1 METSVT
7 RRVLSMRQRQV
18 ERDGRMQDV
27 YDVRRGETSRIL
39 PGMFP
44 DIWPKPII
52 SNFIDV
58 VARDLADV
66 TGIVPSINCESAL
79 QVSNASK
86 RFASKRTKIA
96 HNYFDK
102 SNLSTELVTAAD
114 RYYTF
119 GFVPFIVEAD
129 FEYACPHVIVDDPMG
144 AYYTLD
150 LRGNVTHYAKVWRE
164 DVLSLIAKFPQ
175 HERVLKG
182 EDSPWGAG
190 GERHELEVI
199 RYIDKQVECLYV
211 PERENL
217 CLAEVPNRL
226 GKVNVVVAERPGLD
240 DETRGQFDDV
250 IWVQLARARMALLGL
265 EAVEKSVGAPLALPM
280 DVQQMSFGG
289 DAIIRTN
296 SPEKVRRVGVELPQA
311 AFAEEQ
317 MLERDMR
324 QGARYPEGR
333 SGEMDASVVTGRGVQ
348 ALQSGFDSQVK
359 TAQNSIGQALSR
371 ALSICLEMDEKFWPN
386 RKKEIRGVAN
396 GSHFEETYTPS
407 KDIAGVYT
415 VDVTYGFAA
424 GMDPNRALVFL
435 LQLRGDKLVPRDFVQ
450 RQLPMDVDVVQ
461 LQQQVDNEETTD
473 ALKQGVFSM
482 LASMGIMA
490 QQGMD
495 PTMILLQ
502 TSKVIELRE
511 KGKPFHE
518 AVQEAFAPPPPP
530 EQPEGELSPD
540 ASATGLGE
548 GSSPSGLPP
557 GMQASG
563 LPFGIAPGQAEMGQ
577 GGRPDMQTLLASLGS
592 AGQANLSAGVARRL
606 PA

>member
-1 METSVT
+1 MDTSVT
-7 RRVLSMRQRQV
+7 RRVLNMRQRQA

-27 YDVRRGETSRIL
+27 YDVRNGDTSRVL

-44 DIWPKPII
+44 EIWPKPIV

-66 TGIVPSINCESAL
+66 TGITPSVNCESAL
-79 QVSNASK
+79 QVSDRAK

-96 HNYFDK
+96 HSYFDK
-102 SNLSTELVTAAD
+102 SNLATRLVNAAD
-114 RYYTF
+114 RFYTY
-119 GFVPFIVEAD
+119 GFVPFVIEAD
-129 FEYACPHVIVDDPMG
+129 HRGYCPHIVVDDPMG
-144 AYYTLD
+144 VYYTLD
-150 LRGNVTHYAKVWRE
+150 LRGNVTHYAKVWHE
-164 DVLSLIAKFPQ
+164 DVLSLCAKFPDYASA
-175 HERVLKG
+175 LKG
-182 EDSPWGAG
+182 KNTPWGAT
-190 GERHELEVI
+190 GEQHKLEVV
-199 RYIDKQVECLYV
+199 RYLDKDVQILYV
-211 PERENL
+211 PERDDLVLTEL
-217 CLAEVPNRL
+217 PNRL
-226 GKVNVVVAERPGLD
+226 GKVPVAVAERPGLD
-240 DETRGQFDDV
+240 EQIRGQFDDV

-265 EAVEKSVGAPLALPM
+265 EAVEKSVQAPLALPM
-280 DVQQMSFGG
+280 DVQQMTFGG
-289 DAIIRTN
+289 DAIIRSNT
-296 SPEKVRRVGVELPQA
+296 PEKIRRVGIDLPQA

-324 QGARYPEGR
+324 QGARYPESRG
-333 SGEMDASVVTGRGVQ
+333 GEIDASVVTGRGVQ

-359 TAQNSIGQALSR
+359 TAQNCIGQALST
-371 ALSICLEMDEKFWPN
+371 ALSLCLEMDEKFWPG

-396 GSHFEETYTPS
+396 GQHFEESYTPD

-473 ALKQGVFSM
+473 ALKQGVYSM

-495 PTMILLQ
+495 PTMILRQ
-502 TSKVIELRE
+502 TAQIIEMRE

-518 AVQEAFAPPPPP
+518 AVLEAFQPPAPP
-530 EQPEGELSPD
+530 EQPGGESTPG
-540 ASATGLGE
+540 APATGD
-548 GSSPSGLPP
+548 GSESSSSGLPP

-563 LPFGIAPGQAEMGQ
+563 LPFGIAPGQAEQGQ

-592 AGQANLSAGVARRL
+592 SGQANLTAGVARRM

>member
-1 METSVT
+1 MDTAVS
-7 RRVLSMRQRQV
+7 RRVLSMRQRQT

-27 YDVRRGETSRIL
+27 YDVRRGETSRVL

-44 DIWPKPII
+44 DIWPKPIV

-79 QVSNASK
+79 QVSNNAK
-86 RFASKRTKIA
+86 KFASKRTKIA
-96 HNYFDK
+96 HHYFDK
-102 SNLSTELVTAAD
+102 SNLATELVTAAD

-119 GFVPFIVEAD
+119 GFVPFVVEAD
-129 FEYACPHVIVDDPMG
+129 FEYDCPHIVVDDPMG
-144 AYYTLD
+144 VYYTLD

-164 DVLSLIAKFPQ
+164 DVLSLMAKFPQ
-175 HERVLKG
+175 HAEALKG
-182 EDSPWGAG
+182 ENSTWGSG

-211 PERENL
+211 PERMNL
-217 CLAEVPNRL
+217 CLAEFPNRL

-240 DETRGQFDDV
+240 DEVRGQFDDV

-289 DAIIRTN
+289 DAIIRSN
-296 SPEKVRRVGVELPQA
+296 SPDKIRRVGVELPQA

-333 SGEMDASVVTGRGVQ
+333 SGEVDASVVTGRGVQ

-359 TAQNSIGQALSR
+359 TAQSGIGQALSR
-371 ALSICLEMDEKFWPN
+371 ALSIALEMDEKFWPN
-386 RKKEIRGVAN
+386 MKRAIRGVAN
-396 GSHFEETYTPS
+396 GSHYEETYIPS

-435 LQLRGDKLVPRDFVQ
+435 LQLRADKLVPRDFVQ
-450 RQLPMDVDVVQ
+450 RQLPMDLDVVQ
-461 LQQQVDNEETTD
+461 IQQMVDNEETTD

-482 LASMGIMA
+482 LASMGIMT
-490 QQGMD
+490 QQGLD
-495 PTMILLQ
+495 PTAILLQ

-518 AVQEAFAPPPPP
+518 AVQEAFAPKPPP
-530 EQPEGELSPD
+530 EQPGDELTPGP
-540 ASATGLGE
+540 ATP
-548 GSSPSGLPP
+548 GSESSSSGLPP

-577 GGRPDMQTLLASLGS
+577 GGRPDMQTLLASLGAS
-592 AGQANLSAGVARRL
+592 GQPNLSAGVTRRL

>member
-1 METSVT
+1 MDSTVAN
-7 RRVLSMRQRQV
+7 RVLSMRQRQV

-27 YDVRRGETSRIL
+27 YDVRNGDTSRVL

-44 DIWPKPII
+44 DIWPKPIV

-66 TGIVPSINCESAL
+66 TGITPSINCESAL

-86 RFASKRTKIA
+86 KFASKRTKIA
-96 HNYFDK
+96 HSYFTK
-102 SNLSTELVTAAD
+102 SNLATELITAAD
-114 RYYTF
+114 RFYTY
-119 GFVPFIVEAD
+119 GFVPFVVEAD
-129 FEYACPHVIVDDPMG
+129 HAYSCPHIVVDDPMG
-144 AYYTLD
+144 VYYTLD
-150 LRGNVTHYAKVWRE
+150 LRGNVTHYAKVWHE
-164 DVLSLIAKFPQ
+164 DVLALCAKFPDYAPA
-175 HERVLKG
+175 LKG
-182 EDSPWGAG
+182 QNTPWGG
-190 GERHELEVI
+190 TGEQHKLEVI
-199 RYIDKQVECLYV
+199 RYLDKDVQILFV
-211 PERENL
+211 PERDNL
-217 CLAEVPNRL
+217 VLYELPNRL
-226 GKVNVVVAERPGLD
+226 GKVPVVIAERPGLD
-240 DETRGQFDDV
+240 DQIRGQFDDV

-265 EAVEKSVGAPLALPM
+265 EAVEKSVQAPLALPM
-280 DVQQMSFGG
+280 DVQQMTFGG
-289 DAIIRTN
+289 DAIIRSN
-296 SPEKVRRVGVELPQA
+296 SPEKIRRVGVELPQA

-333 SGEMDASVVTGRGVQ
+333 SGDIDASVVTGRGVQ
-348 ALQSGFDSQVK
+348 ALQGGFDSQVK
-359 TAQNSIGQALSR
+359 TAQNCIGQALST
-371 ALSICLEMDEKFWPN
+371 ALGLCLEMDEKFWPGK
-386 RKKEIRGVAN
+386 KKEIRGVAN
-396 GSHFEETYTPS
+396 GQHFEESYTPS
-407 KDIAGVYT
+407 KDIDGVYT

-435 LQLRGDKLVPRDFVQ
+435 LQLRGDKLVPRDVVQ

-495 PTMILLQ
+495 PTMILMQ
-502 TSKVIELRE
+502 TAKVIELRE
-511 KGKPFHE
+511 KGKSFHE
-518 AVQEAFAPPPPP
+518 AVLEAFMPPPSP
-530 EQPEGELSPD
+530 EQPEGGSNPD
-540 ASATGLGE
+540 ALATGSGE
-548 GSSPSGLPP
+548 GSPSSGLPP

-577 GGRPDMQTLLASLGS
+577 GGRPDMQTLLASLG
-592 AGQANLSAGVARRL
+592 AGGQANLSAGVARRL